1 LKIDDNTKITNGDML
16 FRRFAYFSKT
26 DASQFGVLEASNMA
40 DARRHLG
47 SKFHIRVIWLNA
59 DEESSLLDRE
69 RRWEIVGYAF
79 RSYPEYQDFIRN
91 KNASKPSN
99 QSSQSNGLHVVEYSR
114 EQKWFRV
121 DGLEKVL
128 IKNNQLLQQ
137 KIHSDFVILF
147 VGSQA
152 DCWSAC
158 DQIEERFRQSDGRIP
173 EAAHQPAT
181 DSHEIKRL
189 RKRVI
194 ELESQLE
201 AMTGYPYSDAPDTTG
216 TEGFKSM
223 ALLASG
229 RERKQ
234 DPDSSERERGEVK

>member
-1 LKIDDNTKITNGDML
+1 MKIDDNTKITNGDML

-59 DEESSLLDRE
+59 DEESNLLDRE
-69 RRWEIVGYAF
+69 RRREIVESVFMG
-79 RSYPEYQDFIRN
+79 RPEYQDFVRR
-91 KNASKPSN
+91 KKASKLRN
-99 QSSQSNGLHVVEYSR
+99 QSNSLHVVEYSR
-114 EQKWFRV
+114 NQKWFRV

-216 TEGFKSM
+216 TEGIEPM
-223 ALLASG
+223 ALLEG

-234 DPDSSERERGEVK
+234 DPDSGERQRSEIK